1 MTHTDAGGSAHE
13 MTTRNTCKIEN
24 DVEIDPLK
32 MCDIHVNRAVQAE
45 TRHKL
50 MERT

>member
-1 MTHTDAGGSAHE
+1 

-24 DVEIDPLK
+24 GEEIAPL
-32 MCDIHVNRAVQAE
+32 DLRYIHVCDAEQAE